1 MGRLALVLLLAAG
14 LIAAACSAPPGPRG
28 WAPAHSVMV
37 GDRQFVLAPHKSHV
51 YAVRLDSGFV
61 QWQFPPEDRNSY
73 PISQQRL
80 EELKN
85 RIDALDVSAD
95 QKDDLNARAEALTV
109 SGNSGDALKD
119 ALTAA
124 VGDENV
130 RKPIEDFIDDTRDTE
145 KRALGDVRALYGEI
159 GVSGDASTAYVA
171 AFGGW
176 VFAIETATGQTR
188 WIIEPKDEIVGG
200 TAVDGDRLFFGT
212 KADKVFAVDAAT
224 GEQQWVFKTGGEV
237 WSTPTIAGGEIY
249 VTSMDGV
256 LHKLDAD
263 GNEQWSFN
271 SAGAGIAGNP
281 TVEANAVYF
290 GSFDKKLYAV
300 NADDGTMKWSVT
312 GDNWFWGQPAVTDG
326 IVYAPNLDGRV
337 YAIRADNGDRA
348 WRFDAGQPVRSSPA
362 VVDGALIVADREG
375 EIYKLDLQ
383 SGEQM
388 GDPYDAESRIESN
401 LTTDDNGTV
410 FVVPHDPTLL
420 EINTSED
427 LTPDNVSSVQLTR

>member
-1 MGRLALVLLLAAG
+1 
-14 LIAAACSAPPGPRG
+14 
-28 WAPAHSVMV
+28 
-37 GDRQFVLAPHKSHV
+37 
-51 YAVRLDSGFV
+51 
-61 QWQFPPEDRNSY
+61 
-73 PISQQRL
+73 
-80 EELKN
+80 
-85 RIDALDVSAD
+85 
-95 QKDDLNARAEALTV
+95 
-109 SGNSGDALKD
+109 
-119 ALTAA
+119 
-124 VGDENV
+124 
-130 RKPIEDFIDDTRDTE
+130 
-145 KRALGDVRALYGEI
+145 
-159 GVSGDASTAYVA
+159 
-171 AFGGW
+171 
-176 VFAIETATGQTR
+176 
-188 WIIEPKDEIVGG
+188 
-200 TAVDGDRLFFGT
+200 
-212 KADKVFAVDAAT
+212 
-224 GEQQWVFKTGGEV
+224 
-237 WSTPTIAGGEIY
+237 
-249 VTSMDGV
+249 MDGV

-375 EIYKLDLQ
+375 EVYKLDLQ